1 VLGICHCDLLVGG
14 GLAEGNMRRVT
25 GVDGGVGS
33 TGGGRWA
40 EEVGG
45 GCEVIRET
53 SHGGLFFSYTQHGVE
68 RRCDFV
74 NSVWQERRR
83 RLLLKFRLK

>member
-1 VLGICHCDLLVGG
+1 
-14 GLAEGNMRRVT
+14 MRRVT
-25 GVDGGVGS
+25 GVGGGVGS

-45 GCEVIRET
+45 RGVRSLGRS

-68 RRCDFV
+68 
-74 NSVWQERRR
+74 
-83 RLLLKFRLK
+83 

>member
-1 VLGICHCDLLVGG
+1 VFGMCHCNLWAGG
-14 GLAEGNMRRVT
+14 GEYGRVT

-45 GCEVIRET
+45 GWKVIRES
-53 SHGGLFFSYTQHGVE
+53 SHVGFFFSYM
-68 RRCDFV
+68 
-74 NSVWQERRR
+74 
-83 RLLLKFRLK
+83 

>member
-1 VLGICHCDLLVGG
+1 VLRICHWDLLAGG

-45 GCEVIRET
+45 WGVKSLGRS
-53 SHGGLFFSYTQHGVE
+53 SHGGLFFSYT
-68 RRCDFV
+68 
-74 NSVWQERRR
+74 
-83 RLLLKFRLK
+83 

>member
-1 VLGICHCDLLVGG
+1 VLRICHWDLLAGG

-45 GCEVIRET
+45 
-53 SHGGLFFSYTQHGVE
+53 
-68 RRCDFV
+68 RCV
-74 NSVWQERRR
+74 
-83 RLLLKFRLK
+83 K

>member
-1 VLGICHCDLLVGG
+1 VLRICHWDLLAGG

-33 TGGGRWA
+33 IGGGRWA

-45 GCEVIRET
+45 RGKVIREIFT
-53 SHGGLFFSYTQHGVE
+53 WGTALQLYT
-68 RRCDFV
+68 
-74 NSVWQERRR
+74 VWSRV
-83 RLLLKFRLK
+83 KM

>member
-1 VLGICHCDLLVGG
+1 VLRICHCDLLASG

-45 GCEVIRET
+45 GCKVIREIFT
-53 SHGGLFFSYTQHGVE
+53 WGTVLQLYAAWSRV
-68 RRCDFV
+68 
-74 NSVWQERRR
+74 
-83 RLLLKFRLK
+83 KM